1 MLCCECT
8 LVQASLLNQLGYVG
22 SLNFMRKKGRRQFSF
37 HCLFKMKVGRKQE
50 EEENVNSIY
59 GNMQG

>member
-1 MLCCECT
+1 
-8 LVQASLLNQLGYVG
+8 
-22 SLNFMRKKGRRQFSF
+22 MRKKGRRQFSF